1 MQNIFNNLDSI
12 PESIKNFLKEIITN
26 TKEGDYNVLSL
37 ADSFVITGFFIQKWV
52 AFGFRWCLSQLRST
66 LKGTLSEA
74 QGARLVECIRVAQQ
88 LVFCTFT
95 FNSIELD
102 ASYNQSDF
110 DLDQLNDFIRGC
122 ANRVPN
128 FYR

>member
-52 AFGFRWCLSQLRST
+52 AFGFRWCLS
-66 LKGTLSEA
+66 
-74 QGARLVECIRVAQQ
+74 
-88 LVFCTFT
+88 
-95 FNSIELD
+95 
-102 ASYNQSDF
+102 
-110 DLDQLNDFIRGC
+110 
-122 ANRVPN
+122 
-128 FYR
+128 